1 MSINTTALFEDFRES
16 VDMDWVE
23 RMISGTSESCIEVIN
38 AWSNLLSINWESVIE
53 NTDVILKYIA
63 WKLLVRP
70 VPNLTAKIYTFFSD
84 YLTVLISTYLMLE
97 LCNSYTMTEYELTV
111 IITTLMKNSGDKN
124 NAPSVKMF
132 YQTLVACADQRYVR
146 IKRIRYE

>member
-23 RMISGTSESCIEVIN
+23 RMISGTSESCVEVIN

-53 NTDVILKYIA
+53 NTDVSGKYIA

-84 YLTVLISTYLMLE
+84 YLTVLIENKYIFDIGIM
-97 LCNSYTMTEYELTV
+97 
-111 IITTLMKNSGDKN
+111 
-124 NAPSVKMF
+124 
-132 YQTLVACADQRYVR
+132 
-146 IKRIRYE
+146 